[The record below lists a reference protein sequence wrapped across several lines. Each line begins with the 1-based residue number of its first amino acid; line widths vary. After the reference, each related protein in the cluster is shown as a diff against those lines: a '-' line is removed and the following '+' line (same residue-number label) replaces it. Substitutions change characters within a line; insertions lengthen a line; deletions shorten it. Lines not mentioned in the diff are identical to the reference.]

1 MDWLYLMS
9 YIRSNGTPESE
20 SQDYKPNNS
29 YSASPK
35 IGEIGTSQVSHI
47 MVAILSMVILKFF
60 SEISVAWIFFHNFK
74 AKFVYH
80 DSNCFI
86 AVYLINYNIF
96 FNEQI
101 HIFSTVDKIIQ

>member
-1 MDWLYLMS
+1 MILL
-9 YIRSNGTPESE
+9 IAFGGNGTPESE
-20 SQDYKPNNS
+20 SQDYKTNNS

-35 IGEIGTSQVSHI
+35 IGEIATSQVSHI
-47 MVAILSMVILKFF
+47 MVATLSIVILKFF

-86 AVYLINYNIF
+86 AAYLINYNFF

-101 HIFSTVDKIIQ
+101 HIFSSVDKIIQ